1 MTKSVKIRKI
11 IFEILYEIFKRN
23 NNFEESFKNNTKN
36 ISLNYQETSMIYN
49 IVLNSMRN
57 NFFIES
63 ILNKY
68 LKEKTSYKIKILL
81 FSAITQI
88 LYLDFKDYAVTND
101 TVEVAKI
108 KKLNP
113 GLINSLLKNIIRNR
127 ESINKREI
135 HKSSIPIW
143 FSKALKKLNID
154 SYRFFKNIC
163 QEPSLHLVFKDKKYT
178 NSFIE
183 NCFKTTEVS
192 IFIKNKKKILDIEN
206 FQKGEWWV
214 QDLASMLPIYLSP
227 EFRSKNIL
235 DMCSA
240 PGGKAF
246 QLLSLKNNVVLNDK
260 SLKRINLLKKNL
272 KRLKFDC
279 EITNVNALNIMEDKK
294 FDVVILDSPCSGI
307 GTVRRNP
314 EIFFKHKPPDFTY
327 LVNLQLKLLNKAS
340 RLLKSGGVLTYMVCS
355 FIFEETKLIKNKFLD
370 SNPQFTQFK
379 FDLNNQASFKKF
391 VDSDGDF
398 YCIPTKY
405 KNYMIDG
412 FYAVKFIKND

>member
-63 ILNKY
+63 ILNRY

-135 HKSSIPIW
+135 YKSSIPIW
-143 FSKALKKLNID
+143 FSKTLKKLNID

-192 IFIKNKKKILDIEN
+192 MFIKNK
-206 FQKGEWWV
+206 
-214 QDLASMLPIYLSP
+214 M
-227 EFRSKNIL
+227 
-235 DMCSA
+235 A
-240 PGGKAF
+240 PGSCQIYSAVPKEIKAKLVRSF
-246 QLLSLKNNVVLNDK
+246 HVQLETLIIIILRAAYPTVDT
-260 SLKRINLLKKNL
+260 R
-272 KRLKFDC
+272 
-279 EITNVNALNIMEDKK
+279 ALE
-294 FDVVILDSPCSGI
+294 
-307 GTVRRNP
+307 
-314 EIFFKHKPPDFTY
+314 
-327 LVNLQLKLLNKAS
+327 
-340 RLLKSGGVLTYMVCS
+340 
-355 FIFEETKLIKNKFLD
+355 
-370 SNPQFTQFK
+370 
-379 FDLNNQASFKKF
+379 
-391 VDSDGDF
+391 
-398 YCIPTKY
+398 
-405 KNYMIDG
+405 
-412 FYAVKFIKND
+412 